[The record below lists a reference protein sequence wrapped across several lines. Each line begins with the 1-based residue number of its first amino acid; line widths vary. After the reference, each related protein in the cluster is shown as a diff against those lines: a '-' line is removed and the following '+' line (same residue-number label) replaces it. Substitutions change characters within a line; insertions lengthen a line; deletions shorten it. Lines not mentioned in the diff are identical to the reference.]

1 MIALDLFGGGG
12 GAGMG
17 YVLAGFDVI
26 GIDEDCSL
34 AKFYS
39 HVGEFHCLDWREG
52 LERFAAQA
60 DLIHAS
66 PPCQDY
72 SLALRHLARRGKKVY
87 PRLIEPVRD
96 ALRASGKPWVMEN
109 TPGAP
114 LAVRDTL
121 FGDYGVE
128 LCGTMFG
135 KRIQRHRLFETS
147 FPVSPPGIC
156 DHRAL
161 VINPHNKESR
171 KRYREEFGDNSERHW
186 RKEMGVEWIN
196 DDHIARE
203 AIPPCYTQHLAK
215 QFLQLEEAA

>member
-1 MIALDLFGGGG
+1 MLVLDLFGGGG

-17 YVLAGFDVI
+17 YRLAGFDVI
-26 GIDEDCSL
+26 GVDEDDSL

-39 HVGEFHCLDWREG
+39 HVGEFHCMDWLQG
-52 LERFAAQA
+52 LQRFGPDA

-72 SLALRHLARRGKKVY
+72 SAALRHLARKGSKTY
-87 PRLIEPVRD
+87 PRLIEPVRESLS
-96 ALRASGKPWVMEN
+96 ATGKPWVIEN

-114 LAVRDTL
+114 LPVSDTL
-121 FGDYGVE
+121 FGAYGVL

-135 KRIQRHRLFETS
+135 RRIYRHRLFEAS
-147 FPVSPPGIC
+147 FPVAAPAPC
-156 DHRAL
+156 DHRRAA
-161 VINPHNKESR
+161 INPHNKESR
-171 KRYREEFGDNSERHW
+171 VRYREEFGDNSERWW

-203 AIPPCYTQHLAK
+203 AIPPAYTRHLAQ
-215 QFLQLEEAA
+215 QFLHLREAA